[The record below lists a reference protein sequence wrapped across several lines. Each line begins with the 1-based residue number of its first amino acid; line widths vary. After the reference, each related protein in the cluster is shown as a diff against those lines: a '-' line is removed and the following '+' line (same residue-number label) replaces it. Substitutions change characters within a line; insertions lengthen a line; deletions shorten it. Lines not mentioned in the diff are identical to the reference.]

1 MHSFPPHRPSR
12 PARLLSWVAAVLIL
26 LAVFAMYTAP
36 GFMVMLA
43 DQLWACF

>member
-1 MHSFPPHRPSR
+1 MHIPPARFPSR
-12 PARLLSWVAAVLIL
+12 LARLLGWGAAVLIL
-26 LAVFAMYTAP
+26 LAVFAMYTQP